1 MAGTWED
8 QAKNRRMFAV
18 NASAKTVEVTLS
30 VPEDEYRLPEKA
42 PAFADGEG
50 IEIVSETSENG
61 MRKLEL
67 RIAPEGFGVMSW
79 TL

>member
-18 NASAKTVEVTLS
+18 NASAKTAEITLS
-30 VPEDEYRLPEKA
+30 VPEDEYCLPEKA

-61 MRKLEL
+61 MRKLL
-67 RIAPEGFGVMSW
+67 CKIAPEGYGVLSW